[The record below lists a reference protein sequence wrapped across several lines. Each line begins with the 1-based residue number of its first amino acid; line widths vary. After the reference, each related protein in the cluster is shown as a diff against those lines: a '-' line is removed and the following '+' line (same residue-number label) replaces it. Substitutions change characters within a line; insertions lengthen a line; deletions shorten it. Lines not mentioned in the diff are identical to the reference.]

1 MLRIAGI
8 VLTAVL
14 FLSSLGFNTLILSQ
28 GDSSF
33 LMGFVCLL
41 FGFSYLAWYANPLFL
56 VSITLL
62 SLNRSHMALATSTAS
77 AILAGTTF
85 LIQKVP
91 YNEAGHMADVVG
103 YGLGFYLWIAS
114 MSVILLTSVLSTTL
128 GKAKLDSS
136 YALITS
142 HRSLITKQ

>member
-8 VLTAVL
+8 AFAAVL
-14 FLSSLGFNTLILSQ
+14 FLGSLGFKTLILSQ

-41 FGFSYLAWYANPLFL
+41 FGFSYVAWYANPLVL
-56 VSITLL
+56 LSIILL
-62 SLNRSHMALATSTAS
+62 SLNRSGMAVATSIAS
-77 AILAGTTF
+77 LILAATTF

-91 YNEAGHMADVVG
+91 YNEAGHMANVVG

-114 MSVILLTSVLSTTL
+114 ISVVFLTSVLSTTVRN
-128 GKAKLDSS
+128 AERVAAS
-136 YALITS
+136 TS
-142 HRSLITKQ
+142 THHNT